1 MIIFDKVSK
10 VYPNGVKGLDNV
22 SLKIEQGE
30 FVGII
35 GLSGAGKSTLIRS
48 INRMHDITDGSLTVD
63 GVDVESLKGKQLRA
77 FRRQIG
83 MIFQHFN
90 LLDRCTVFEN
100 VAYSL
105 KYTGKSKA
113 EITEKVKNLLNLKKK
128 KWH

>member
-48 INRMHDITDGSLTVD
+48 INRMHDITDGSLSVD
-63 GVDVESLKGKQLRA
+63 GVDVESLKGKQLRS

-83 MIFQHFN
+83 MIF
-90 LLDRCTVFEN
+90 
-100 VAYSL
+100 
-105 KYTGKSKA
+105 
-113 EITEKVKNLLNLKKK
+113 
-128 KWH
+128 